1 MIRAVLFDWRG
12 TLVVNLTDVE
22 WVERALT
29 VLGREPDR
37 AAVDG
42 IVTAIVRANGA
53 ENRLDA
59 PGVDCDA
66 ELHRRTFLD
75 VFSDAG
81 LDAELSE
88 ALYAVESD
96 PRHNPFAGDVPE
108 CLAALQERGIRI
120 AVVSDIHVD
129 LRPAFDAAG
138 LAGLV
143 DVFTLSFE
151 QGVQKP
157 DPLMFTRTLDAL
169 GVAPEDALMVGD
181 RSRPDGAAV
190 ESGLPTL
197 LLPPL
202 RSVEDRRLGKVLAL
216 CPVG

>member
-1 MIRAVLFDWRG
+1 MPQAVLFDWRG

-29 VLGREPDR
+29 ALEREPDR
-37 AAVDG
+37 SAVDG
-42 IVTAIVRANGA
+42 IVAAIARANGA

-66 ELHRRTFLD
+66 ALHRRTFLEVLAD
-75 VFSDAG
+75 GG
-81 LDAELSE
+81 LDPELAES
-88 ALYAVESD
+88 LYAVESD
-96 PRHNPFAGDVPE
+96 PRNNPFASDVVHT
-108 CLAALQERGIRI
+108 LGALRRRGIRL

-157 DPLMFTRTLDAL
+157 DPRMFTRTLDAL
-169 GVAPEDALMVGD
+169 GVAPDEALMVGD

-190 ESGLPTL
+190 ESGIPTL

-202 RSVEDRRLGKVLAL
+202 RSADDRRLHHVLSL
-216 CPVG
+216 CGIG